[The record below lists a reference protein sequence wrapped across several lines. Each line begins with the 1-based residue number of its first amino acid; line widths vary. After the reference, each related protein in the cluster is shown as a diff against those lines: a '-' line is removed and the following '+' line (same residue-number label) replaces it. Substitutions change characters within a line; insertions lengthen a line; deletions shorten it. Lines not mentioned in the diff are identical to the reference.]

1 MNFLKHTYV
10 DFMFEYRV
18 STKLKNEINA
28 QKSIL
33 AKEALINVVLGL
45 KYTRIR

>member
-33 AKEALINVVLGL
+33 AKEALFNVVFGL
-45 KYTRIR
+45 EVY

>member
-1 MNFLKHTYV
+1 MNFLKHIDE

-18 STKLKNEINA
+18 STKLKNKINA

-33 AKEALINVVLGL
+33 AKEALINVVFEFEV
-45 KYTRIR
+45 Y

>member
-18 STKLKNEINA
+18 STKLKNKINA

-33 AKEALINVVLGL
+33 AKEALNNVVFELEV
-45 KYTRIR
+45 Y

>member
-10 DFMFEYRV
+10 HFMFEYRV
-18 STKLKNEINA
+18 STKLKNKINA

-33 AKEALINVVLGL
+33 AKEALINVVFELEV
-45 KYTRIR
+45 Y